1 MVNFQHHES
10 SGFGRGG
17 RGAPSP
23 DSTTTTTATINT
35 TQYGTSN
42 LDHHQNYSSFDSCS
56 CPGTN
61 CLYPLSN
68 VHQNGTVVVAVVD
81 PATGATQGVVVGD
94 PRYPSTQ
101 EPRPLQRRNG
111 QAFSTCT
118 SLVIVLLATC
128 LMLFLAHTFFSILY
142 YGTYY
147 GKKWRR

>member
-17 RGAPSP
+17 GRGAPSP
-23 DSTTTTTATINT
+23 DSTTTT
-35 TQYGTSN
+35 QYGTSN
-42 LDHHQNYSSFDSCS
+42 LDHQTHQNYSSFDSCS
-56 CPGTN
+56 CPGAN
-61 CLYPLSN
+61 CLYPLSS
-68 VHQNGTVVVAVVD
+68 VHQNGAVVVAVVD
-81 PATGATQGVVVGD
+81 PATGATTAVD
-94 PRYPSTQ
+94 PRYAPPLQ

>member
-111 QAFSTCT
+111 QAFSTYT